1 MIIQFRSSIFFL
13 VKNFMNL
20 KDQNESRPSIDYRNG
35 VTMIRVKFK
44 GSSRGLFLS
53 LATVTA
59 TVI

>member
-1 MIIQFRSSIFFL
+1 
-13 VKNFMNL
+13 MNL
-20 KDQNESRPSIDYRNG
+20 DRFDNRNG
-35 VTMIRVKFK
+35 VTMKFK